1 MSSVIV
7 VFSLKMS
14 EKSHFS
20 FTWKIH
26 SLCMF
31 SFRWMRLICTYHFL
45 FPLNCLFLRNQK
57 TWVLVCHCLF
67 LRFLI
72 PTIIPNFLSWPSGK
86 LWDSWVPSCR
96 AVLSL
101 CSAVC
106 LGTLHIHCSVLVY
119 STLTCVL
126 LHVSLLYIFL
136 PIHSESS
143 HRMLSRTECC

>member
-1 MSSVIV
+1 MREDRALWMSSVIV

-14 EKSHFS
+14 EKSHFF

-101 CSAVC
+101 
-106 LGTLHIHCSVLVY
+106 Y
-119 STLTCVL
+119 K
-126 LHVSLLYIFL
+126 
-136 PIHSESS
+136 
-143 HRMLSRTECC
+143 ECCMSGNLAHPLLCAGVLHFNLCCTACVTSLHFSAYSLWELP